1 MTKSCWLQSK
11 NALRVR
17 FFIFK
22 FQGNI
27 MKHHVFCLPAKAFYL
42 PVLVFIL
49 SCSEPAVRLN
59 PLSPEQPLLAFGDSL
74 TFGYGASGE
83 QSYPAQ
89 LSELLNLKVINAGVN
104 GELSRTG
111 LARLEALL
119 ELHKPQLLLLCHGAN
134 DMLQK
139 RDLKLMAG
147 NLKKMIRLAKERDIQ
162 VVLIAVPRPGVILS
176 PLEQYQQVAD
186 EMQVVIENNIIST
199 VLQQPKYHSDMIH
212 PNGLGYQKIA
222 QGIANLLDKHGAVNL

>member
-1 MTKSCWLQSK
+1 
-11 NALRVR
+11 
-17 FFIFK
+17 
-22 FQGNI
+22 
-27 MKHHVFCLPAKAFYL
+27 MKRRIFCLPSIALAFL
-42 PVLVFIL
+42 L
-49 SCSEPAVRLN
+49 SCSEPDVMLA
-59 PLSPEQPLLAFGDSL
+59 PLSQEQPILAFGDSI
-74 TFGYGASGE
+74 TFGYGALAE

-89 LSELLNLKVINAGVN
+89 LSELINISVINAGVN
-104 GELSRTG
+104 GELSSRG

-147 NLKKMIRLAKERDIQ
+147 NLKEMIRLAKERNIQ
-162 VVLIAVPRPGVILS
+162 VVLLAVPRPGLILS

-186 EMQVVIENNIIST
+186 AMQVVIENNIISN

-212 PNGLGYQKIA
+212 PNALGYQKIA
-222 QGIANLLDKHGAVNL
+222 RAIADLLDKHGALNL